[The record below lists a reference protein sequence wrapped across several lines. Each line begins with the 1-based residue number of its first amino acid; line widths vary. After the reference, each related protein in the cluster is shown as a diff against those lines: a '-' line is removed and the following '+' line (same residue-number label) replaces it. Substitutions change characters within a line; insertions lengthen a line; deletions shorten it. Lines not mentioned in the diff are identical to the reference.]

1 MLTSTIWDQVLSR
14 IEAQVGKHSFSTW
27 FKPTSLLL
35 DGGSSLRIRVPNLL
49 FVEWLP
55 KHYSVVLA
63 EALRDVGRGDVRLV
77 FVPDG
82 AGAAEEA
89 RGSAIGF
96 AATPEVEERFVDAP
110 GTARDRRRGNRG
122 RPQRAGSLIPR
133 YTFDSFIVG
142 PSNQFANAACRA
154 VAETPSRSYNPLFI
168 HGGVGLGKTHLMHAI
183 GHYVVQHHPG
193 LALTYISSERFMNE
207 MINAVRFDRI
217 LDFRSRYRS
226 VDVLLVDDIQ
236 FVSGKEGT
244 QNEFFHTFN
253 ALHDAQKQIVISSDR
268 PPHEIP
274 ALEERLRSRFEWG
287 LIADI
292 NPPDIETKAA
302 ILKKKAEGE
311 AVPLP
316 DNVAMYMA
324 SRIKTNIRE
333 LEGSLIRLIAYASLT
348 SKPLTIELAQDVLK
362 NVLDHEEKAVTI
374 EQIQKFVADYYQLK
388 LTELKSRNNSKSVAM
403 PRQVAMYLCKSL
415 THASLAGDRPQ
426 FRRQTSLDGDSF
438 HQEGRGDAKEKR
450 RFRQTGHKS
459 HGIVQVGLPWTRVS
473 RAIAAKPRLEGFCTG
488 WLCMNCGAC
497 GWGERPLGSPPEHTP
512 VTHRKMHSLNS

>member
-1 MLTSTIWDQVLSR
+1 
-14 IEAQVGKHSFSTW
+14 VGKHSFSTW
-27 FKPTSLLL
+27 FKPTSLLA
-35 DGGSSLRIRVPNLL
+35 DGGNRLSIRVPNTL

-63 EALRDVGRGDVRLV
+63 EALRDVGRADVKLQ
-77 FVPDG
+77 FIPDG
-82 AGAAEEA
+82 SAPVEDAETRAPAVLRRTAPSEDTETA
-89 RGSAIGF
+89 PSSDSA
-96 AATPEVEERFVDAP
+96 
-110 GTARDRRRGNRG
+110 
-122 RPQRAGSLIPR
+122 PQRAGSLIPR
-133 YTFDSFIVG
+133 YTFDTFIVG
-142 PSNQFANAACRA
+142 PSNQFAHAACRA

-193 LALTYISSERFMNE
+193 LVLTYISSERFMNE

-292 NPPDIETKAA
+292 QVPDVETKAA
-302 ILKKKAEGE
+302 ILKRKAEEEG
-311 AVPLP
+311 VPLAN
-316 DNVAMYMA
+316 DVAMFMA
-324 SRIKTNIRE
+324 SRIKSNVRE
-333 LEGSLIRLIAYASLT
+333 LEGSLIRLIAYSSLT
-348 SKPLTIELAQDVLK
+348 TKPLTIELAQDVLK
-362 NVLDHEEKAVTI
+362 NVIDHDEKAVTI
-374 EQIQKFVADYYQLK
+374 EQIQKYVADYYHLK
-388 LTELKSRNNSKSVAM
+388 LNELKSRNNSKSVAM

-415 THASLAGDRPQ
+415 THASLPEIGRSFGGKHHSTVIHSIKKVEEMRKTNGD
-426 FRRQTSLDGDSF
+426 FD
-438 HQEGRGDAKEKR
+438 K
-450 RFRQTGHKS
+450 
-459 HGIVQVGLPWTRVS
+459 QVANL
-473 RAIAAKPRLEGFCTG
+473 IEQIK
-488 WLCMNCGAC
+488 
-497 GWGERPLGSPPEHTP
+497 
-512 VTHRKMHSLNS
+512 

>member
-1 MLTSTIWDQVLSR
+1 MLTATIWDQVLTR
-14 IEAQVGKHSFSTW
+14 IEGQVGKHSFSTW
-27 FKPTSLLL
+27 FKPTSLLT
-35 DGGSSLRIRVPNLL
+35 DRGNSLSIRVPNLL

-63 EALRDVGRGDVRLV
+63 EALREVGRADVKLV
-77 FVPDG
+77 FVPD
-82 AGAAEEA
+82 ATA
-89 RGSAIGF
+89 SADDTRTF
-96 AATPEVEERFVDAP
+96 PPAPFRDNQVDDNPVFSNPPEIDP
-110 GTARDRRRGNRG
+110 TAQ
-122 RPQRAGSLIPR
+122 PPRAGSLIPR

-142 PSNQFANAACRA
+142 PSNQFAHAACRA

-193 LALTYISSERFMNE
+193 LSLLYISSERFMNE

-274 ALEERLRSRFEWG
+274 ALEERLRPRFEWG

-316 DNVAMYMA
+316 DSVAMYMA

-362 NVLDHEEKAVTI
+362 NVLDHDEKAVTI

-388 LTELKSRNNSKSVAM
+388 LNELKSRNNSKSVAM

-415 THASLAGDRPQ
+415 THASLPEIGRS
-426 FRRQTSLDGDSF
+426 FGGKHHSTVIHSIKKVEELRKKDSDF
-438 HQEGRGDAKEKR
+438 DK
-450 RFRQTGHKS
+450 
-459 HGIVQVGLPWTRVS
+459 QVANLMQS
-473 RAIAAKPRLEGFCTG
+473 FK
-488 WLCMNCGAC
+488 
-497 GWGERPLGSPPEHTP
+497 
-512 VTHRKMHSLNS
+512 

>member
-1 MLTSTIWDQVLSR
+1 MASATVWDQVLSR
-14 IEAQVGKHSFSTW
+14 IEDQVGKHSFSTW
-27 FKPTSLLL
+27 FKPTTLLSDAGQSL
-35 DGGSSLRIRVPNLL
+35 SIRVPNLL

-63 EALRDVGRGDVRLV
+63 EALRDVGRPDVKLV
-77 FVPDG
+77 FIPEGEQPEGNGQADDIDYEPESP
-82 AGAAEEA
+82 AAVSVRNSPLRNAPPEE
-89 RGSAIGF
+89 
-96 AATPEVEERFVDAP
+96 
-110 GTARDRRRGNRG
+110 
-122 RPQRAGSLIPR
+122 PQRAGSLIPR
-133 YTFDSFIVG
+133 YTFDTFIVG
-142 PSNQFANAACRA
+142 PSNQFAHAACRA

-193 LALTYISSERFMNE
+193 LVLTYISSERFMNE

-292 NPPDIETKAA
+292 QVPDVETKAA
-302 ILKKKAEGE
+302 ILKRKAEEEG
-311 AVPLP
+311 VPLAN
-316 DNVAMYMA
+316 DVAMFMA
-324 SRIKTNIRE
+324 SRIKSNVRE
-333 LEGSLIRLIAYASLT
+333 LEGSLIRLIAYSSLT
-348 SKPLTIELAQDVLK
+348 TKPLTIELAQDVLK
-362 NVLDHEEKAVTI
+362 NVIDLDEKAITI
-374 EQIQKFVADYYQLK
+374 EQIQKFVADYYHLK
-388 LTELKSRNNSKSVAM
+388 LNELKSRNNSKSVAM

-415 THASLAGDRPQ
+415 THASLPEIGRSFGGKHHSTVIHSIKKVEDLRKKNGD
-426 FRRQTSLDGDSF
+426 FD
-438 HQEGRGDAKEKR
+438 K
-450 RFRQTGHKS
+450 
-459 HGIVQVGLPWTRVS
+459 QVSNL
-473 RAIAAKPRLEGFCTG
+473 IEQIK
-488 WLCMNCGAC
+488 
-497 GWGERPLGSPPEHTP
+497 
-512 VTHRKMHSLNS
+512 